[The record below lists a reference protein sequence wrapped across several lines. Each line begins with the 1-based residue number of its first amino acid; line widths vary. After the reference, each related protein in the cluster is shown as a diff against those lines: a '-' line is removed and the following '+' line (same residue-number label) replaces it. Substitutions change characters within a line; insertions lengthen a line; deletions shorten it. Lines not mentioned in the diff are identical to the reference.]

1 MTIAPYPAIPRT
13 DAQPERVTALVWRAM
28 LGAANCS
35 QAEAGQRDD
44 FPGAFGHDIV
54 EDLPAVWDAL
64 WQAASGPAPA
74 VSCRAPGL
82 IRDLLDEVRRSLIEL
97 VRGADRPVDAR
108 EIVRVLD
115 AIDRVQAAI
124 NASASND
131 SGEQLPGME
140 LLTQVAHDLRSPLT
154 SILFLTDALRS
165 GESGPVA
172 PAQAQQLSLIYGAA
186 FQLSSLANDL
196 TALAHDDAD
205 LLESVPT
212 RFAIAGLLSSVHDI
226 VRPVAEEK
234 HLRLTSSC
242 VAEADRV
249 GHPAALG
256 RVLLNLVT
264 NALKYTEEG
273 FVSIEAQPL
282 SATAVRFAVRD
293 TGPGLSPDVLEATM
307 QPGVR
312 GFNTPPKGFSASGL
326 GLVICQR
333 LVRTM
338 GGTLQVI
345 APPDGGALVS
355 FTVEL
360 PVASDG

>member
-1 MTIAPYPAIPRT
+1 MTTRPDTAIPVT
-13 DAQPERVTALVWRAM
+13 DAQTERVCAVL
-28 LGAANCS
+28 
-35 QAEAGQRDD
+35 DD
-44 FPGAFGHDIV
+44 
-54 EDLPAVWDAL
+54 
-64 WQAASGPAPA
+64 
-74 VSCRAPGL
+74 
-82 IRDLLDEVRRSLIEL
+82 VRRSLTEL
-97 VRGADRPVDAR
+97 VRDADRPVDAR

-115 AIDRVQAAI
+115 AIASVQAAI

-131 SGEQLPGME
+131 SGGEQMPGME

-212 RFAIAGLLSSVHDI
+212 RFAIDGLLSSVHDI

-234 HLRLTSSC
+234 NLRLTFSC
-242 VAEADRV
+242 VADADRV

-338 GGTLQVI
+338 GGALQVI